1 MVFSMYSKLYSFIIL
16 IMFHPTLSCMDLD
29 KTHDEIKK
37 VDTQIENTRTLLHE
51 TSKHIEHLRQ
61 ELASR
66 APQEEKAQTAAT
78 LSLCIACFAKYV
90 EREGKLLTEQ
100 DRLYDLFLA
109 QLKKQ
114 N

>member
-16 IMFHPTLSCMDLD
+16 ITIHPTLSCMDLD

-37 VDTQIENTRTLLHE
+37 IDIQIENTRTLLSE
-51 TSKHIEHLRQ
+51 TNQHIELLRQ

-66 APQEEKAQTAAT
+66 ASQEKKAQTAAT
-78 LSLCIACFAKYV
+78 LSLCISCLGKYV

-100 DRLYDLFLA
+100 DRLYDLFMA